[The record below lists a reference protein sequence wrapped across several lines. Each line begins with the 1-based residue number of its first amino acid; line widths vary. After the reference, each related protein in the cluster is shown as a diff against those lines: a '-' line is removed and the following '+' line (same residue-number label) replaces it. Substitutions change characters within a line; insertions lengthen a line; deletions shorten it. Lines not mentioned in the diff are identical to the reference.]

1 LRALARAKKA
11 THHLYSVGVSVAG
24 MKNRLVF
31 EKKTVRTGLVGLL
44 KIGQFKFKILKNGTK
59 NVKKLEQ

>member
-1 LRALARAKKA
+1 VQKNHAPSLQCG
-11 THHLYSVGVSVAG
+11 GVVAG

-44 KIGQFKFKILKNGTK
+44 KIDQFKFKILKNGTK
-59 NVKKLEQ
+59 NVKN

>member
-1 LRALARAKKA
+1 VQKNHAPSLQCG
-11 THHLYSVGVSVAG
+11 GVVAG

-44 KIGQFKFKILKNGTK
+44 KIDQFKFEILKNGTK